1 MATRRYT
8 MVTGMAAGVA
18 EWRRFLRSLREPK
31 AHCIWLTT
39 VNTAQASTLSLCAYV
54 SLARPVHAFLYP
66 ETHATPAQH
75 HYAYQ
80 TMHPAPSGE
89 HHTYL
94 DVALGLQ
101 P

>member
-1 MATRRYT
+1 
-8 MVTGMAAGVA
+8 MVIGMVEGVA
-18 EWRRFLRSLREPK
+18 GWRRFHRSLCEPQ
-31 AHCIWLTT
+31 AHGIWLTI

-66 ETHATPAQH
+66 KTRATPAQN
-75 HYAYQ
+75 HYVYQ
-80 TMHPAPSGE
+80 TMHPAPSEE
-89 HHTYL
+89 HRTYL